1 MDDSEEKSS
10 VAVLSIPNTNK
21 RENDEKKN
29 YEENENGDGTKEKEK
44 NVEGEKKRELKVN
57 VLEDESGVVR
67 FSDLQKMLEDMKR
80 FK

>member
-1 MDDSEEKSS
+1 MKTEMEQ
-10 VAVLSIPNTNK
+10 
-21 RENDEKKN
+21 KK
-29 YEENENGDGTKEKEK
+29 KKK